1 MKVLI
6 VTNVY
11 LLKSEN
17 ANISNFVTDQI
28 NAMNRHCPD
37 VDFTVFT
44 IKGRDNKWNY
54 ISSIPKIRR
63 LIKTGG
69 FDLVH
74 IHYGL
79 SGLFMLLPGK
89 IGIPVVVTFHGG
101 DIQIE
106 QHHQVQV
113 FLSKLIAKKC
123 DAVITLNK
131 KMDQIVQK
139 YNHNTQIIPC
149 SIDMDFFNPYK
160 RKVGE
165 SDKKKIIFPSFRT
178 RTVKNYPLYLATII
192 ILNEKYGIKTEE
204 IDFNNISRQQVRD
217 YYMISDLVLL
227 TSISEGSPG
236 VVKEAMACNLPVV
249 STNVGD
255 VAVNLD
261 GVKNCAVAK
270 KMDADELASLCAQS
284 LNNEIEGKTGR
295 DKVFELGLD
304 DKSVCSKIYKLYC
317 GLLNAKI

>member
-1 MKVLI
+1 MNVLI

-11 LLKSEN
+11 LIDSEN
-17 ANISNFVTDQI
+17 SGVSNFVTEQVF
-28 NAMNRHCPD
+28 AMGKYFPD
-37 VDFTVFT
+37 IEYTVFT
-44 IKGRDNKWNY
+44 IHGRDSKWNY

-131 KMDQIVQK
+131 KMDQVVRK
-139 YNHNTQIIPC
+139 YNSNTQILPC
-149 SIDMDFFNPYK
+149 SIDMDFFNPIN
-160 RKVGE
+160 RKVVA
-165 SDKKKIIFPSFRT
+165 SDTKKIIFPSFRT
-178 RTVKNYPLYLATII
+178 RTVKNYPLYLATIK
-192 ILNEKYGIKTEE
+192 ILDEKYGIKTEE

-261 GVKNCAVAK
+261 GVENCAVAK
-270 KMDADELASLCAQS
+270 KMDAEELAFLCAQS
-284 LNNEIEGKTGR
+284 LNNEIEGKKGR
-295 DKVFELGLD
+295 DKIFELGLD